1 MPGSDAAGFDPVVF
15 DLDGTVVDT
24 VELIVE
30 SFRYATRTVLREELP
45 DEVILHGVGQPLM
58 AQMRR
63 LSAEH
68 AQELYDVYREY
79 NHRRHDELIR
89 GYEGVA
95 EVLDGLRAAGRRL
108 GIVTSKSADTTQ
120 MAFRAVGLREHFE
133 VVVTASDTDGAQALA
148 GAAPPL
154 PGAVRGARPGRAL
167 RGGQP
172 RGHRGRARRRHGH
185 GGRGLGRVRAGGA
198 ARRRPGLLAGRA
210 GGAARPLPARRG
222 TPRERGARAGYHQ
235 RVSGRGPW
243 RPRKG
248 ER

>member
-1 MPGSDAAGFDPVVF
+1 MAGFDPVIF

-30 SFRYATRTVLREELP
+30 SFRHATRTVLEEALP
-45 DEVILHGVGQPLM
+45 DEVILAGVGQPLM
-58 AQMRR
+58 AQMRV

-89 GYEGVA
+89 GYEGIA

-133 VVVTASDTDGAQALA
+133 VVVTASDTTEHKPSPVPLRLCLERFGAPAA
-148 GAAPPL
+148 GRSMSATAPWTSRPAARPVRRPRPW
-154 PGAVRGARPGRAL
+154 PGGCSGARPSWPPVPTTGSTNPESCSTCAC
-167 RGGQP
+167 
-172 RGHRGRARRRHGH
+172 A
-185 GGRGLGRVRAGGA
+185 AMGA
-198 ARRRPGLLAGRA
+198 A
-210 GGAARPLPARRG
+210 
-222 TPRERGARAGYHQ
+222 
-235 RVSGRGPW
+235 
-243 RPRKG
+243 
-248 ER
+248 

>member
-1 MPGSDAAGFDPVVF
+1 MAGFDPVIF

-30 SFRYATRTVLREELP
+30 SFRYATRTVLDDALP
-45 DEVILHGVGQPLM
+45 DEVILAGVGQPLM
-58 AQMRR
+58 AQMRV

-133 VVVTASDTDGAQALA
+133 VVVTASDTTEHKPSPVPLRLCLERFGA
-148 GAAPPL
+148 
-154 PGAVRGARPGRAL
+154 PGRGGAL
-167 RGGQP
+167 RRRQP
-172 RGHRGRARRRHGH
+172 GGHRGRPRGRHGDR
-185 GGRGLGRVRAGGA
+185 GRGLGGVRARGSDGLRA
-198 ARRRPGLLAGRA
+198 RLLARRTRR
-210 GGAARPLPARRG
+210 AARPVPARR
-222 TPRERGARAGYHQ
+222 ERCAGGGYHQ
-235 RVSGRGPW
+235 RVSVAAAW
-243 RPRKG
+243 RPAKGGCG
-248 ER
+248 ERG